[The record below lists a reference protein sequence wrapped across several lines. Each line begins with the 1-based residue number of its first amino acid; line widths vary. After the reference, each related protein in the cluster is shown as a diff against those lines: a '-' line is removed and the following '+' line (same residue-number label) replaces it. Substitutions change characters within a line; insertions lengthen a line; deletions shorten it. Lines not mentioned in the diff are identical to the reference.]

1 MGVLRVRLVCDRHRP
16 SQKAREMDI
25 AEEEEEEE
33 EEPAPS
39 RPAPRS
45 HLSRYFLR
53 AARRSYCSR
62 VHSSVNQ
69 RVGSICERASLK
81 HLWSNLCPEVS
92 TDACVKPCSSATAR
106 CFQAQALEEE
116 EGDGRRGL

>member
-1 MGVLRVRLVCDRHRP
+1 MCGRHRP

-45 HLSRYFLR
+45 HLSRYSLR
-53 AARRSYCSR
+53 AGYKTLT
-62 VHSSVNQ
+62 VHVCTQTTNQ
-69 RVGSICERASLK
+69 FDASKGVTENPLSDT
-81 HLWSNLCPEVS
+81 LP
-92 TDACVKPCSSATAR
+92 
-106 CFQAQALEEE
+106 
-116 EGDGRRGL
+116 